1 MQIPADRFVSAYTE
15 EVFISLPTQLSPAS
29 VLWYLPLGVLGSSSI
44 THLSYIFNST
54 AGFSLQASCSQLAW
68 GKPLPWPLSSSSS
81 CVSLM
86 PSQLNFQKEL
96 LFAVPP
102 EVGSGYS
109 SLKSQQRGKF
119 GGKESMLYFGC
130 CQPVGGGWGVVGE
143 ADSCP
148 KANSLP
154 LPPDPCPTSRLR
166 ERATCRNSTISCDSH
181 LEIGHRWSGQDH
193 LDCLVEYS

>member
-96 LFAVPP
+96 LFALPP

-130 CQPVGGGWGVVGE
+130 WQPVGGRWGGGGGGRLLSKGQLPTS
-143 ADSCP
+143 AP
-148 KANSLP
+148 RP
-154 LPPDPCPTSRLR
+154 LP
-166 ERATCRNSTISCDSH
+166 N
-181 LEIGHRWSGQDH
+181 Q
-193 LDCLVEYS
+193 